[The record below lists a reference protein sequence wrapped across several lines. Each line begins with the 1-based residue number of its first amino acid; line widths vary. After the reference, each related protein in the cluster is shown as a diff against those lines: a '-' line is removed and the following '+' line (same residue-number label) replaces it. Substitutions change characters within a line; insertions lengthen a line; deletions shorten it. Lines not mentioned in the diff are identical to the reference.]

1 VSAAENLDNLES
13 HVKPCPCCG
22 ETIKA
27 EAAKC
32 RFCGEWISV
41 AAGPESVAAPE
52 IHELLISLVDRSMAV
67 KDEETGRFYLLE
79 TVRKY
84 AEEHLYRG
92 GEAARL
98 RSRHVDHFLG
108 FAEEA
113 GRRLQ
118 ESDQAAWLSRL
129 EIEHDNLR
137 SALAWLLATPVPS
150 AAPAPVSAAAARLCV
165 ALEKFWQRRGH
176 LGEARAY
183 LQATIESSGDAL
195 PDLERGQLY
204 GSLGWFAYLQG
215 DYETAK
221 QFYRTSLRTFTQTD
235 DLLGRS
241 NALNNLGLV
250 AQAEGDLEA
259 ARRLFEGSLALA
271 TELRDGPR
279 RAARLSNLGLLHAQM
294 GRVPEANEALESAL
308 EIYRLVG
315 DTFGEAACLCNLGEL
330 ALEWARFQEAETL
343 LLEARRLLE
352 EGGDRSGLAYPLV
365 NLVEVAIGV
374 GKLDEGE
381 RLAREAFL
389 LCADLELRAL
399 VPTLLESWARL
410 RLPAGYSEPEGPVEA
425 EEALATAEAL
435 RAALKLPRSGREAA
449 HVDSL
454 MTALDPERLRA
465 ARERLEEDHPD
476 DLAVGL
482 ARELGRV

>member
-1 VSAAENLDNLES
+1 MSPDEKS
-13 HVKPCPCCG
+13 CTRCG

-32 RFCGEWISV
+32 RFCGEWLTV
-41 AAGPESVAAPE
+41 AVGSESVAAPE
-52 IHELLISLVDRSMAV
+52 IHELLLSLVDRSMAV

-98 RSRHVDHFLG
+98 RSRHVDHFLTL
-108 FAEEA
+108 AEEA

-129 EIEHDNLR
+129 ETEHDNLR
-137 SALAWLLATPVPS
+137 SALAWLLA
-150 AAPAPVSAAAARLCV
+150 APAPVSSTAARLCV

-183 LQATIESSGDAL
+183 LQATVERSGDAL
-195 PDLERGQLY
+195 PPLERGQLF

-221 QFYRTSLRTFTQTD
+221 QFYRTSLRTFTQMD

-250 AQAEGDLEA
+250 AQAEGDMEA

-279 RAARLSNLGLLHAQM
+279 RAARLSNLGLLHAQAS
-294 GRVPEANEALESAL
+294 RLTEANESLQSAL
-308 EIYRLVG
+308 EIYRLMG
-315 DTFGEAACLCNLGEL
+315 DSYGEAACLCNLGEL
-330 ALEWARFQEAETL
+330 ALETAKFEEAETAL
-343 LLEARRLLE
+343 REAVRLME
-352 EGGDRSGLAYPLV
+352 EGGDHSGLAYPLV
-365 NLVEVAIGV
+365 NLVETAIARGA
-374 GKLDEGE
+374 LEEAE
-381 RLAREAFL
+381 RLAREAFA
-389 LCADLELRAL
+389 LCAEMELRAL
-399 VPTLLESWARL
+399 VPTLLESWARI
-410 RLPAGYSEPEGPVEA
+410 RLPAGYSEPEGPIEA
-425 EEALATAEAL
+425 EEALAAAEAL
-435 RAALKLPRSGREAA
+435 RAVLHLPRSGREAA

-465 ARERLEEDHPD
+465 ARERLENDYPAD
-476 DLAVGL
+476 PAVL
-482 ARELGRV
+482 MARELGQG